1 MISAIILAAGESKRM
16 GRPKL
21 LLLAGGQ
28 AIIEKVVY
36 NFLHSN
42 VDEVI
47 VVLGHHWK
55 EVASLIKD
63 KPIKVVINNDYV
75 KGMSSSIT
83 KGLSSLNPETDAFF
97 IVLGDQPLIEKDLI
111 NTIIKSF
118 EENNKGIIVPTFQG
132 EKGHPVLFSA
142 KYKNEFSILTG
153 DEGGKRIISLHKE
166 DILEVEIDTDAILID
181 MDEEK
186 DYQYIKNFFN
196 YKA

>member
-1 MISAIILAAGESKRM
+1 M